1 MDRYLGE
8 AGSGPTWLQR
18 EDIAQL
24 VLRSIQYAGDPLRFY
39 NLHAWVIMSNHVHF
53 LVAPRVVPARFLQL
67 VKGYTAREANRLL
80 RCTGERFLARRRVLT
95 PARMPAWQAKSPRH
109 KGAVKGLSWLDIS
122 NVRGSVLR
130 ILWRAYLK

>member
-39 NLHAWVIMSNHVHF
+39 NLHAWVIMSNHVHL

-67 VKGYTAREANRLL
+67 
-80 RCTGERFLARRRVLT
+80 
-95 PARMPAWQAKSPRH
+95 
-109 KGAVKGLSWLDIS
+109 DIS
-122 NVRGSVLR
+122 NVRRGVLR